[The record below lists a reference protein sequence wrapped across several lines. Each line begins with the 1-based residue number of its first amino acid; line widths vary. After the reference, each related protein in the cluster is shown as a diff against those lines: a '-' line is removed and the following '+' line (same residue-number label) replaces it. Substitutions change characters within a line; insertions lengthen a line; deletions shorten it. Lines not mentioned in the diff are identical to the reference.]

1 MKNGS
6 PMNNLVGKNLIK
18 SVVIEFPSLSYLSNS
33 LVYLTTVRVLCTG
46 DPPTYEVS
54 YGISLPGA

>member
-1 MKNGS
+1 
-6 PMNNLVGKNLIK
+6 MNNLVGKNLIK

-33 LVYLTTVRVLCTG
+33 LVYLMTVRVLCTG